1 MKLVTVIT
9 YPDDAATLIETLRQS
24 DFRSTR
30 LDTAGGFL
38 KRGNAT
44 VFIGVDND
52 QVDEVLRIIQETC
65 KPHTVNSS
73 SDRTAR
79 SVRTSAA
86 TVMVLN
92 VSRFERL

>member
-1 MKLVTVIT
+1 MLIAH
-9 YPDDAATLIETLRQS
+9 PDDATALIESLRQS

-30 LDTAGGFL
+30 LDTDGGFL

-65 KPHTVNSS
+65 RPHTVNSS

-92 VSRFERL
+92 VGRFERL